1 MIGVNLLI
9 LMARGPLKSNTK
21 WLGWGKKDEWALVKR
36 QEPKVVQPDT
46 EQPKAEQEEVKA
58 ETAEEK

>member
-1 MIGVNLLI
+1 
-9 LMARGPLKSNTK
+9 MARGPLKSNTK